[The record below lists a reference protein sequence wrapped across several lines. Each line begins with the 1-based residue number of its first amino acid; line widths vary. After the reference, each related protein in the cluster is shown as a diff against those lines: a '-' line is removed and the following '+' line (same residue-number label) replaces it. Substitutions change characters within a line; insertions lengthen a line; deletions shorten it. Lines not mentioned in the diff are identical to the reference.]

1 MPKGCKLNK
10 PSQDGVYRFPRG
22 FNLTGPPCDEGVLV
36 IGDLRLPVALRA
48 GPPTTLL
55 VRSVKLGAPE
65 YTRRISAMKPAGFE
79 VRGEGGHRDEMIGID
94 SCLPACLNVGMHSS
108 AGEVLNG
115 WPRVVATHS
124 VLLLC
129 VMPCRRLIV
138 CCCCLQPI
146 KWSFLNIFARTNPS
160 YGYGVAISQMQN
172 FPPLLKYN
180 RSQTDLDFRL
190 VDSWGNPASIAAR
203 GMDIKV
209 DLGPLHLSA
218 LLAKASGGT
227 MPAFSLVVKRQGKG
241 SAAAAAAAQ
250 SREAVK
256 LAVSAAGLKQ
266 QVPAARVVRADDDS
280 VIERSCDQ
288 NLGWGQSRT
297 ISMCGKNL
305 EATYIH
311 TN

>member
-1 MPKGCKLNK
+1 
-10 PSQDGVYRFPRG
+10 
-22 FNLTGPPCDEGVLV
+22 
-36 IGDLRLPVALRA
+36 
-48 GPPTTLL
+48 
-55 VRSVKLGAPE
+55 
-65 YTRRISAMKPAGFE
+65 
-79 VRGEGGHRDEMIGID
+79 
-94 SCLPACLNVGMHSS
+94 
-108 AGEVLNG
+108 
-115 WPRVVATHS
+115 
-124 VLLLC
+124 
-129 VMPCRRLIV
+129 
-138 CCCCLQPI
+138 
-146 KWSFLNIFARTNPS
+146 
-160 YGYGVAISQMQN
+160 
-172 FPPLLKYN
+172 
-180 RSQTDLDFRL
+180 
-190 VDSWGNPASIAAR
+190 
-203 GMDIKV
+203 
-209 DLGPLHLSA
+209 
-218 LLAKASGGT
+218 

>member
-1 MPKGCKLNK
+1 MCGTEDTSRPPPLAARPSACLPSVVPKGCKLSK

-172 FPPLLKYN
+172 FPPLLKYI
-180 RSQTDLDFRL
+180 RSQTSTSD
-190 VDSWGNPASIAAR
+190 WSIAGATQRQSPHGVWTSRSISDRCTYQLSWQRLR
-203 GMDIKV
+203 GE
-209 DLGPLHLSA
+209 LC
-218 LLAKASGGT
+218 
-227 MPAFSLVVKRQGKG
+227 RR
-241 SAAAAAAAQ
+241 
-250 SREAVK
+250 SRW
-256 LAVSAAGLKQ
+256 S
-266 QVPAARVVRADDDS
+266 
-280 VIERSCDQ
+280 
-288 NLGWGQSRT
+288 
-297 ISMCGKNL
+297 
-305 EATYIH
+305 
-311 TN
+311 